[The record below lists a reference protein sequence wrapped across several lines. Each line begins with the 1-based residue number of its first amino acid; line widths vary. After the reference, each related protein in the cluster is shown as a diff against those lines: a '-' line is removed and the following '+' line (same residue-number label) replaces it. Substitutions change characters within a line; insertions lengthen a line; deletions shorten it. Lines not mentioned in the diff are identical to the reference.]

1 MRGDEKNRNLRLQV
15 VNVCDYLKP
24 GDVSQKEI
32 DDTETKPPVTR
43 LIYSVHP
50 FCYKH
55 DLVAVRLEHK
65 PERVAYGRFV
75 IDDQNTD
82 FILYYSRH
90 IIEISPPQAGL
101 DVQP

>member
-32 DDTETKPPVTR
+32 DDTETEAPLSR
-43 LIYSVHP
+43 LINSLHP
-50 FCYKH
+50 LCDKH
-55 DLVAVRLEHK
+55 NLVTARLEHK
-65 PERVAYGRFV
+65 PERVAYGWFV

-82 FILYYSRH
+82 LIVY
-90 IIEISPPQAGL
+90 
-101 DVQP
+101 